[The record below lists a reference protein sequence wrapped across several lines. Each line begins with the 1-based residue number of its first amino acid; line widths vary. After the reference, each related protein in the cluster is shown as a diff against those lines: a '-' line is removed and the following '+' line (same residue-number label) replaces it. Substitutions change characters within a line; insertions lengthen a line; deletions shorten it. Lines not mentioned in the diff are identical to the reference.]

1 MKCSASPSIAKS
13 SIVTPRAGVWIEIE
27 GAIKYYHS
35 YVVTPRAGVWIEIAQ
50 LTVIYDSLYYVTPR
64 AGVWIEI
71 VKSSHAATALT
82 VTPRAGVWI
91 EIILVRLK
99 QLVPLSLPVR
109 ECGLKYLLFVCFH
122 SSQFVTPRAGVWIEI
137 VKVHLSRHLRRRH
150 SPCGSVD

>member
-1 MKCSASPSIAKS
+1 M
-13 SIVTPRAGVWIEIE
+13 WIEIE

-91 EIILVRLK
+91 EIPETK
-99 QLVPLSLPVR
+99 
-109 ECGLKYLLFVCFH
+109 
-122 SSQFVTPRAGVWIEI
+122 
-137 VKVHLSRHLRRRH
+137 
-150 SPCGSVD
+150 